1 MLRILRSELF
11 NGLMQALL
19 LVSLYELFF
28 GNGYVNSGV
37 VYAALVVSSFGTLS
51 GLLAISTAP
60 KGKRKLG

>member
-28 GNGYVNSGV
+28 GNGYVNSFAILV
-37 VYAALVVSSFGTLS
+37 ALSVSSVGVILGIT
-51 GLLAISTAP
+51 AIAAAP
-60 KGKRKLG
+60 AKRKR